1 MMAEYISV
9 DDGLKTN
16 VKLIDKKC
24 FISKWDFIVGEG
36 SVIRRFYY
44 KGSNSVLNEIVL

>member
-1 MMAEYISV
+1 MAEYISV

-24 FISKWDFIVGEG
+24 FNSKWDFSGW
-36 SVIRRFYY
+36 RLCY
-44 KGSNSVLNEIVL
+44 KGDFII